1 MPDFLDT
8 GRLHYILEHINYWI
22 VSRVL
27 EERARVIRS
36 SMALLRSTV
45 TFAEFDNSAEFPRMG
60 HHVAEL
66 ALSLSDPAKD
76 ISWQAREGVSW
87 LYQLLLH
94 QRGLIIHEAEDLWV
108 WDWHQGSRLLG
119 YRKTATVRE
128 VFGKFFSE
136 GRGRFFVRTAV
147 LAIHAP
153 RLHVSQAELVLTC
166 SLLGK
171 PAADGGQGLPIY
183 LGAEPQMGTDKLS
196 LVGYV
201 LVCDGAVCQRGPGA
215 DAPHMARTRLNS
227 L

>member
-1 MPDFLDT
+1 MPDFLDAVLGNLLAGSPDT

-128 VFGKFFSE
+128 VFGKHFSV
-136 GRGRFFVRTAV
+136 RQRRFFVRMAV
-147 LAIHAP
+147 LAIHALLW
-153 RLHVSQAELVLTC
+153 RVSQAGLVLIY
-166 SLLGK
+166 SFLGEAQQLMGDK
-171 PAADGGQGLPIY
+171 QEGVMANVMRQLRIIQPSCLVPEALQGLC
-183 LGAEPQMGTDKLS
+183 L
-196 LVGYV
+196 
-201 LVCDGAVCQRGPGA
+201 
-215 DAPHMARTRLNS
+215 
-227 L
+227 